1 MKKTRNL
8 LMMIFSGFLLLA
20 TFIYIL
26 GEFLHVDMGIFA
38 DTTRQTRFVCSTTM
52 ILLTIALLPLSLRLF
67 KFKCVSDD
75 LQRHQAPAL
84 LRWGALRLVVLG
96 LLLVVNTSLY
106 YAFELEASYGY
117 LAVITLLCMPFV
129 IPTMSR
135 CEEEVKKP
143 EAPETP
149 EVPEAPE
156 SPEVPEAQ

>member
-1 MKKTRNL
+1 MLTGFVQSLAKT
-8 LMMIFSGFLLLA
+8 
-20 TFIYIL
+20 
-26 GEFLHVDMGIFA
+26 
-38 DTTRQTRFVCSTTM
+38 
-52 ILLTIALLPLSLRLF
+52 
-67 KFKCVSDD
+67 
-75 LQRHQAPAL
+75 LQRFLFLGGVSSRAVV
-84 LRWGALRLVVLG
+84 GKIVVLG

-135 CEEEVKKP
+135 CEEEVKKS